1 MECTYIYQTYCA
13 WKCSLDLGDF
23 SACVRGVFSP
33 LPEKWFAWEAL
44 LQPHPDQQLKEF
56 VLRGLKNGFHIRYNH
71 EITPTS
77 ATHNLLLC
85 IEHPEVVQE
94 YIDKEHS
101 LGRLLGPFPQQSIP
115 NLQVNPFGVIPKI
128 KASSKW
134 QLIVDLSAPHSKSVN
149 DGITPEYSS
158 LSYVTVD
165 VIVDRVIPVYP
176 ADRILLGMQ
185 WRGSLYINTV
195 LPFRLR
201 SAPKLFNII
210 ADAVHFIAHSQGVQ
224 HITHHL
230 DDYIILG
237 RLGLEQCGT
246 DLRTL
251 NRTLPLTGSPLADEK
266 IEVATELEILGIKV
280 DSVAIQLSVLEHKM

>member
-1 MECTYIYQTYCA
+1 M
-13 WKCSLDLGDF
+13 
-23 SACVRGVFSP
+23 
-33 LPEKWFAWEAL
+33 
-44 LQPHPDQQLKEF
+44 
-56 VLRGLKNGFHIRYNH
+56 KNGFHIRYNH

-94 YIDKEHS
+94 YIDKERS
-101 LGRLLGPFPQQSIP
+101 LRRLLGPFPQQSIP

-128 KASSKW
+128 KASGKW

-165 VIVDRVIPVYP
+165 MIVDRVKSLGRGSLLAKVDIKSAYCIIPVHP
-176 ADRILLGMQ
+176 ADRTLLGMQ

-195 LPFRLR
+195 LPFGLR

-210 ADAVHFIAHSQGVQ
+210 ADAIHFIAHSQGVQ
-224 HITHHL
+224 HIMHYL

-237 RLGLEQCGT
+237 GLGLEQCAT

-251 NRTLPLTGSPLADEK
+251 
-266 IEVATELEILGIKV
+266 IELC
-280 DSVAIQLSVLEHKM
+280 H